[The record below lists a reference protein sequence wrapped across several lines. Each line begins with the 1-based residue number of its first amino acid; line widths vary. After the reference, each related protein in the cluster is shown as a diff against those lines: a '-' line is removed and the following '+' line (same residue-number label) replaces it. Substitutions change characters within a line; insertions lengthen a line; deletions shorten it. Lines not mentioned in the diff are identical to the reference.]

1 MLGVHRPTVSTAAN
15 MLQQAGLITYSRGQM
30 RILDAEG
37 LKNGSC
43 ECLDIIESQFAKMFE
58 E

>member
-1 MLGVHRPTVSTAAN
+1 MLGVHRPTVSTAAAF
-15 MLQQAGLITYSRGQM
+15 LQQAGLISYSRGQM

-43 ECLDIIESQFAKMFE
+43 ECLEIMEKQFEKVFQ
-58 E
+58 